1 VKADPEAQRRLLE
14 LAVIDTTLSQ
24 LAHRARNLPE
34 HAELRQQ
41 EEALRVLGD
50 ERAKALVG
58 VDDLDRDIARLERDV
73 EQVRLR
79 AARDQSHLD
88 SGRGTAKELESLQHE
103 IGTLA
108 RRQSE
113 LEDAELE
120 LMEQR
125 EEAQA
130 ALDNVDGRLAA
141 LTEERDTA
149 LARRDAALAEITA
162 DQERLHGER
171 ERVSASLPADLLK
184 LYEKIREQTGVGAAL
199 LRSGRCEGCH
209 LELAGSD
216 LALVRSAAPDEVV
229 RCEECRRILV
239 RTKESGL

>member
-1 VKADPEAQRRLLE
+1 LD
-14 LAVIDTTLSQ
+14 LAAIDTTLSQ
-24 LAHRARNLPE
+24 LAHRAHNLPE
-34 HAELRQQ
+34 HADLRRQDEELQTL
-41 EEALRVLGD
+41 AD
-50 ERAKALVG
+50 ERAKASVA
-58 VDDLDRDIARLERDV
+58 VDDLDRDIARLDRDV
-73 EQVRLR
+73 EQVRQR
-79 AARDQSHLD
+79 ATRDQNRLD
-88 SGRGTAKELESLQHE
+88 SGTSTAKELEGLQHE

-130 ALDNVDGRLAA
+130 VLDGVEGRLAG
-141 LTEERDTA
+141 LREERDATRH
-149 LARRDAALAEITA
+149 RRDAALADITA
-162 DQERLHGER
+162 EQERLRGER
-171 ERVSASLPADLLK
+171 GPLSASLPGDLLA

-199 LRSGRCEGCH
+199 LRAGRCEGCH

-216 LALVRSAAPDEVV
+216 LGQVRTAAADEVI

>member
-1 VKADPEAQRRLLE
+1 MKADPDAQQRLLD
-14 LAVIDTTLSQ
+14 LAAIDTTLSQ

-34 HAELRQQ
+34 HADLQRQAESLRTL
-41 EEALRVLGD
+41 AD
-50 ERAKALVG
+50 ERAKALVA

-73 EQVRLR
+73 EQVRQR
-79 AARDQSHLD
+79 AARDQSRLD
-88 SGRGTAKELESLQHE
+88 SGTGTAKELEGLQHE

-108 RRQSE
+108 RRQIE

-130 ALDNVDGRLAA
+130 VLDGFDSRLAV
-141 LTEERDTA
+141 LREEHDATQRSRDTA
-149 LARRDAALAEITA
+149 LAEVTAE
-162 DQERLHGER
+162 QERLRGER
-171 ERVSASLPADLLK
+171 GPLSASLPADLLA

-199 LRSGRCEGCH
+199 LRAGRCEGCR
-209 LELAGSD
+209 LDLAGSD
-216 LALVRSAAPDEVV
+216 LARVRLAPPDEVV

-239 RTKESGL
+239 RIKESGL